1 MTATALAA
9 PDGIAHITASPTSTS
24 ERIERL
30 ISVLDRL
37 AALLSEETK
46 AVRGRDYVQVD
57 ALSETKGLLAQ
68 NYGERMRELNEYAN
82 DDDDVEPGLASRMRD
97 SLKAFL
103 GIVESNARAFG
114 AARTAHER
122 HRDQPAAPGLGADR
136 AQRNR
141 LIGRFDSANILKY
154 RVIPPSGMPDSRWG
168 FPSGPISDSMW

>member
-103 GIVESNARAFG
+103 GIVESNARALG

-122 HRDQPAAPGLGADR
+122 FIKGVSEAVAEKARPVKGYSSAGTYGIAT
-136 AQRNR
+136 NR
-141 LIGRFDSANILKY
+141 PRLDS
-154 RVIPPSGMPDSRWG
+154 V
-168 FPSGPISDSMW
+168 PIALNETA